1 VTFSAYLG
9 PPGIAGDHLGPSC
22 TARLS
27 PVALGSRSTALT
39 SQSPRAA
46 SGSRSLGSLGGSYV
60 LVALGLFEASWI
72 SQSFSTPS
80 ILFLVSDLSEFLGTF
95 DPLFGLGSL
104 WFSLG
109 SLESRWQVLV
119 IFLSALISVSLDLLG
134 SFYFLAFFLVFLAH
148 LAISILFGF
157 DYLVARLIML
167 LLGWLGLFTYFGD
180 STTYLFCY
188 MFLTWMAHQYLST
201 KLKKLKGSNYLSLSR
216 VVRVFL
222 KGRDMILLLFKTF
235 GCIRRLSSCNI
246 KQCTYCG
253 RHKYYVDGDTSS
265 YIPVDQVL
273 ISKTEYDSLLQSA
286 HSSSL
291 IASSNTCLH
300 SSSGPS
306 WVIDS
311 RTFNYMTGNS
321 SLLSHISS
329 TCSLSFVTVA
339 NGTKTPV
346 QGKGA
351 VTTFDLTLSDVLYLP
366 HFPFNLLS
374 VHKLTLALTCFVT
387 FYPSHCEFQDLKTKM
402 MIGGGSV
409 KDGLY
414 YFQPSPTSVPF
425 TLHSINSPYL

>member
-1 VTFSAYLG
+1 M
-9 PPGIAGDHLGPSC
+9 I
-22 TARLS
+22 
-27 PVALGSRSTALT
+27 
-39 SQSPRAA
+39 
-46 SGSRSLGSLGGSYV
+46 
-60 LVALGLFEASWI
+60 
-72 SQSFSTPS
+72 
-80 ILFLVSDLSEFLGTF
+80 FLG
-95 DPLFGLGSL
+95 
-104 WFSLG
+104 
-109 SLESRWQVLV
+109 
-119 IFLSALISVSLDLLG
+119 ALISVSLDLLG

-167 LLGWLGLFTYFGD
+167 LLGWLSLFTYFGD

-201 KLKKLKGSNYLSLSR
+201 KLKKLKGSNYLPLSR

-235 GCIRRLSSCNI
+235 GCIRRLRSCNI

-253 RHKYYVDGDTSS
+253 HHKYYVDGDTSS
-265 YIPVDQVL
+265 YIPMDQVL
-273 ISKTEYDSLLQSA
+273 ISKIEYDSLLQSA

-291 IASSNTCLH
+291 IALSNTCLH
-300 SSSGPS
+300 FSSGPS

-329 TCSLSFVTVA
+329 TCSPSFVTVA

-351 VTTFDLTLSDVLYLP
+351 VTTFDLTLSDVLDLP

-374 VHKLTLALTCFVT
+374 VHKLTLALNCFVT

-402 MIGGGSV
+402 MIGGGFV

-425 TLHSINSPYL
+425 ALHSINSPYQ